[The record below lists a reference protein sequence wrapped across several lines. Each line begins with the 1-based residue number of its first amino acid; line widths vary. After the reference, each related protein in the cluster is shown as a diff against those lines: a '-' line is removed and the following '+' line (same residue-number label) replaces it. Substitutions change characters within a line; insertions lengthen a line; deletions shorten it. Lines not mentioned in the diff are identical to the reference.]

1 MPDRDPDAA
10 REGPRHAADASRRRR
25 ISLGRSARLGRGRHR
40 RGDAVAGEHDE
51 LAADARAEETPEA
64 RADEPAATEPAATE
78 PAAPDPEAPDLDAT
92 DGTAAAAASQAAPGG
107 AAADP
112 ADRAGDPPVDAAE
125 PDPDPERKSGGR
137 ARLKASLSRPGRGQV
152 IAAALL
158 LLFGLAIVTQIRL
171 TTQDSTYANAR
182 REDLI
187 QLLDG
192 LNQENRRLEG
202 ELGDLERTK
211 TNLQSGADAQ
221 QVAREEAERR
231 IEVLSILAGT
241 VPAEGQGIRMT
252 ISDPQNKVTAEILL
266 NAIEEMRDAGA
277 EVIEI
282 NDSIR
287 LVASSWF
294 GVGPNGQLVVDGMPV
309 TKPITIEVIGDPHS
323 LSEGANFRGGMVSEI
338 SSSKVGGSV
347 AIDPL
352 QNVEI
357 TSLHTPKP
365 NQYARPAS
373 AEPTG

>member
-1 MPDRDPDAA
+1 MPEDDDAP
-10 REGPRHAADASRRRR
+10 REGPRHAAEPSRRRR

-40 RGDAVAGEHDE
+40 RADGSTGDHD
-51 LAADARAEETPEA
+51 DVPTTEETSAAEDDLT
-64 RADEPAATEPAATE
+64 DEPAESGDPSESASASEAAG
-78 PAAPDPEAPDLDAT
+78 ADDPEPTDPKVVKAPEERSRGRERL
-92 DGTAAAAASQAAPGG
+92 TAA
-107 AAADP
+107 
-112 ADRAGDPPVDAAE
+112 
-125 PDPDPERKSGGR
+125 
-137 ARLKASLSRPGRGQV
+137 LSRPGRGQV
-152 IAAALL
+152 IAAVLL

-171 TTQDSTYANAR
+171 TTEDSTYANAR

-192 LNQENRRLEG
+192 LTQENRRLEG
-202 ELGDLERTK
+202 EVGDLERTK
-211 TNLQSGADAQ
+211 NNLESGADAQ
-221 QVAREEAERR
+221 QVAREEAARR

-266 NAIEEMRDAGA
+266 DAIEEMRDAGA
-277 EVIEI
+277 EVIEV

-294 GVGPNGQLVVDGMPV
+294 GADQNGQLVVDGKPV

-323 LSEGANFRGGMVSEI
+323 LSEGANFRGGIVSEI

-347 AIDPL
+347 QIDQL
-352 QNVEI
+352 QNVVI
-357 TSLHTPKP
+357 DSLHTPKP

-373 AEPTG
+373 PEPTR